1 MRRAGIVIAG
11 LAAGLAGA
19 FVAVN
24 LAGHSR
30 PTAAATPPAAMS
42 LASIELR
49 TITSQL
55 AVSGTL
61 GYAGAYSILN
71 TAQGHYT
78 QLPAQG
84 EVVKDGG
91 VIYEVDGAPV
101 ILLYGSTPAYRTL
114 AEGVTG
120 ADVQQLNA
128 DLVALGY
135 VSRSDLDPSSKTFDW
150 ATRYGVE
157 RLQAHL
163 GLTQSGSLGFGSFVF
178 LPGEI
183 RITSAQSVLGS
194 AAMPGSAVAS
204 ATSTMRRVVI
214 NLDASEQGS
223 VKAGDEVSISLPN
236 GQTTPGKV
244 TSVGTVAT
252 TPSGN
257 GNGGGSGSGSNP
269 TVEVDVT
276 PDDPAATGTLDAAPV
291 QVSITTRSAP
301 DALVVPVT
309 ALLATATG
317 GYDVELVESGRHRLV
332 PVTLGLFDDADGLVQ
347 ITGPGLGAGQQVV
360 VAGT

>member
-1 MRRAGIVIAG
+1 MRRTGIVIAG
-11 LAAGLAGA
+11 LAIVLAGA
-19 FVAVN
+19 LFAVN

-30 PTAAATPPAAMS
+30 PTAAASPPAATS

-61 GYAGAYSILN
+61 SYAGTYSVLN

-78 QLPAQG
+78 QLPSQG
-84 EVVKDGG
+84 QVVKDGG

-114 AEGVTG
+114 AEGLTG

-128 DLVALGY
+128 DLVALDY
-135 VSRSDLDPSSKTFDW
+135 VNRSDLDPSSETFDW
-150 ATRYGVE
+150 ATKYGVE
-157 RLQAHL
+157 QLQAHL
-163 GLTQSGSLGFGSFVF
+163 GLTQSGSFGFGSFVF

-183 RITSAQSVLGS
+183 RITSVQPALGS

-204 ATSTMRRVVI
+204 ATSTTRRVVV
-214 NLDASEQGS
+214 NLDASQQGS
-223 VKAGDEVSISLPN
+223 VKAGDEVSISLPD

-257 GNGGGSGSGSNP
+257 GGGGGSNP
-269 TVEVDVT
+269 TVEVDIT
-276 PDDPAATGTLDAAPV
+276 PNDPAATGTLDAAPV
-291 QVSITTRSAP
+291 QVSITTGSAP
-301 DALVVPVT
+301 NALVVPVT
-309 ALLATATG
+309 ALLATAAG
-317 GYDVELVESGRHRLV
+317 GYDVEVVEGGRHRLV

-347 ITGPGLGAGQQVV
+347 ITGSGLDAGQQVV